1 MLRHKT
7 FTKQVFTMLVT
18 AEDNPPPSSHPTPHV
33 PSLEL
38 ALRRGPDTVGLNMQ
52 RVILCTSILH

>member
-18 AEDNPPPSSHPTPHV
+18 AEDNPPPPPTQLPTCL
-33 PSLEL
+33 PLNKRC
-38 ALRRGPDTVGLNMQ
+38 AAGPI
-52 RVILCTSILH
+52 RSA

>member
-18 AEDNPPPSSHPTPHV
+18 AEDNPPPPPPTQLPTCL
-33 PSLEL
+33 PLNKRC
-38 ALRRGPDTVGLNMQ
+38 AAGPI
-52 RVILCTSILH
+52 RSA

>member
-18 AEDNPPPSSHPTPHV
+18 AEDNPPPLLPPNSPRAFP
-33 PSLEL
+33 
-38 ALRRGPDTVGLNMQ
+38 
-52 RVILCTSILH
+52 